1 MPGRRSRPPT
11 EAPGPQDAH
20 PTRRAPDARDVAAL
34 PHPVRHRVPH
44 GCLLP
49 AHGPDPTAPIP
60 PRSHPTDS
68 EPTRERT
75 TPMKVYL
82 LLMLVAMGA
91 TAMLTPLVRWVSLRW
106 GIVPELR
113 SRDIQSAPVPRL
125 GGIAMTGGL
134 LVALL
139 LGSRIPYM
147 APVFATSVPWAVM
160 GGAAAM
166 CVLGV
171 VDDLLELDW
180 YTKLAG
186 QMLIVGLMAANG
198 VQLVSF
204 PIFGLTIGSSRL
216 SLFVTVIVVVAII
229 NAVNF
234 IDGLDGLA
242 AGVVGIGAGAFFA
255 YSYLLARLMG
265 AASYA
270 TTASVVVITLGGV
283 CAGFLWFNFHPA
295 SIMMGG
301 GAETLG
307 LVLAAAGIIVTGQ
320 IDPAVLGHQQVLAGL
335 LPILL
340 PLAVIVVPLGDLLVT
355 SVRRMLQHRSPFHAD
370 RSHFHDRL
378 LARGHTHRGVVVIL
392 YLWTAVVALSAV
404 ALLVFPLGRVLSF
417 ALPAAGVALVL
428 TASEFP
434 GGGRAAHASP
444 PRDTGGTGA
453 HDG

>member
-1 MPGRRSRPPT
+1 
-11 EAPGPQDAH
+11 
-20 PTRRAPDARDVAAL
+20 
-34 PHPVRHRVPH
+34 
-44 GCLLP
+44 
-49 AHGPDPTAPIP
+49 
-60 PRSHPTDS
+60 
-68 EPTRERT
+68 
-75 TPMKVYL
+75 MKVYL

-91 TAMLTPLVRWVSLRW
+91 TALLTPLVRWVSLRW

-113 SRDIQSAPVPRL
+113 SRDIQAAPVPRM
-125 GGIAMTGGL
+125 GGVAMTAGL
-134 LVALL
+134 LIALL

-204 PIFGLTIGSSRL
+204 PVFGLTIGSSRL

-242 AGVVGIGAGAFFA
+242 AGVVGIGAVAFFA
-255 YSYLLARLMG
+255 YSYLLTRLMG

-270 TTASVVVITLGGV
+270 TTASVVVVTLAGV

-307 LVLAAAGIIVTGQ
+307 LILAAAGIIVTGQ
-320 IDPAVLGHQQVLAGL
+320 IDPAVLGSQQVLAGL

-340 PLAVIVVPLGDLLVT
+340 PLAVIVVPLGDLVVT
-355 SVRRMLQHRSPFHAD
+355 SVRRMAQRRSPFHAD
-370 RSHFHDRL
+370 RTHFHDRL

-404 ALLVFPLGRVLSF
+404 ALLVFPLGRVLSL
-417 ALPAAGVALVL
+417 ALPVAGVVMVL

-434 GGGRAAHASP
+434 GRSRAAHAGP
-444 PRDTGGTGA
+444 PPPAPVRPGGD
-453 HDG
+453 HD

>member
-1 MPGRRSRPPT
+1 
-11 EAPGPQDAH
+11 
-20 PTRRAPDARDVAAL
+20 
-34 PHPVRHRVPH
+34 
-44 GCLLP
+44 
-49 AHGPDPTAPIP
+49 
-60 PRSHPTDS
+60 
-68 EPTRERT
+68 
-75 TPMKVYL
+75 MKVYL

-91 TAMLTPLVRWVSLRW
+91 TALLTPLVRWVSLRW

-113 SRDIQSAPVPRL
+113 SRDIQATPVPRM
-125 GGIAMTGGL
+125 GGVAMTAGL
-134 LVALL
+134 LIALL

-186 QMLIVGLMAANG
+186 QVLIVGLMAANG

-204 PIFGLTIGSSRL
+204 PVFGLTIGSSRL
-216 SLFVTVIVVVAII
+216 SLFVTVLVVVAII

-242 AGVVGIGAGAFFA
+242 AGVVGIGAVAFFA
-255 YSYLLARLMG
+255 YSYLLTRLMG

-270 TTASVVVITLGGV
+270 TTASVVVVTLAGI
-283 CAGFLWFNFHPA
+283 CAGFLWYNFHPA

-320 IDPAVLGHQQVLAGL
+320 IDPAVLGSQQVLAGL

-340 PLAVIVVPLGDLLVT
+340 PLAVIVVPLGDLVVT
-355 SVRRMLQHRSPFHAD
+355 SVRRMAQRKSPFHAD
-370 RSHFHDRL
+370 RTHFHDRL

-404 ALLVFPLGRVLSF
+404 ALLVFPLGRVLSL
-417 ALPAAGVALVL
+417 ALPVAGVVMVL

-434 GGGRAAHASP
+434 GRRRAAHAGPTSP
-444 PRDTGGTGA
+444 TPERPGGD
-453 HDG
+453 HD

>member
-1 MPGRRSRPPT
+1 
-11 EAPGPQDAH
+11 
-20 PTRRAPDARDVAAL
+20 
-34 PHPVRHRVPH
+34 
-44 GCLLP
+44 
-49 AHGPDPTAPIP
+49 
-60 PRSHPTDS
+60 
-68 EPTRERT
+68 
-75 TPMKVYL
+75 MKVYL

-91 TAMLTPLVRWVSLRW
+91 TALLTPLVRWVSLRW

-113 SRDIQSAPVPRL
+113 SRDIQAVPVPRM
-125 GGIAMTGGL
+125 GGVAMTAGL
-134 LVALL
+134 LIALL

-204 PIFGLTIGSSRL
+204 PVFGLTIGSSRL
-216 SLFVTVIVVVAII
+216 SLFVTVLVVVAII

-242 AGVVGIGAGAFFA
+242 AGVVGIGAVAFFA
-255 YSYLLARLMG
+255 YSYLLTRLMG

-270 TTASVVVITLGGV
+270 TTASVVVVTLAGICV
-283 CAGFLWFNFHPA
+283 GFLWFNFHPA

-320 IDPAVLGHQQVLAGL
+320 IDPAVLGSQQVLAGL

-340 PLAVIVVPLGDLLVT
+340 PLAVIVVPLGDLVVT
-355 SVRRMLQHRSPFHAD
+355 SVRRMAQRRSPFHAD
-370 RSHFHDRL
+370 RTHFHDRL

-404 ALLVFPLGRVLSF
+404 ALLVFPLGRVLSL
-417 ALPAAGVALVL
+417 ALPVAGVVMVL

-434 GGGRAAHASP
+434 GRRRAAHAGPSVP
-444 PRDTGGTGA
+444 PAPTPGRPGGD
-453 HDG
+453 HD